1 MKKEHLLILATSLAT
16 LLIALGLLR
25 WLAPGLLGAPQGV
38 PMDLKLVRLSKE
50 VPPFYE
56 NIFFREDAVRQDNY
70 LINDPLM
77 HVRAPNFFP
86 FFPDNFAMG
95 PNDALGFR
103 NRAVPNVADV
113 VVIGDSQT
121 YGNNAYLE
129 LNWPSHLSRRLA
141 ASEAR
146 VYAMATGGWS
156 GIQYLQAAKYA
167 RKFQPRVLI
176 VAFYSGNDAMEA
188 FTLAYGNEH
197 WKALRPD
204 PGLSE
209 NDAPKIVFPPPRNE
223 WWEARFA
230 DGVQTVFTP
239 GLRLTS
245 NDRSLAAVRAGYA
258 VLARTA
264 EQIASGAAGT
274 KLIMTIIP
282 TKEYVY
288 EKKVAAEKL
297 SAPPAYAQLVAD
309 EKANLSDLAAK
320 LGSLPGVRYVDL
332 VAPLQKAAMTNAA
345 LYPANTDGHP
355 LDAGYARIAEAI
367 AAAAGE
373 LVPKP
378 PVGPV
383 FFKSAPKEMTILFV
397 KDGHHYA
404 LPSKDLKWLTEN
416 GWSIDVEYPLLSQRD
431 LTALPLG
438 GVVTVSP
445 YFSKP
450 RN

>member
-25 WLAPGLLGAPQGV
+25 WLAPGLLGVPQSV

-50 VPPFYE
+50 VPAFYE
-56 NIFFREDAVRQDNY
+56 NIFSREDEKRDDNY

-77 HVRAPNFFP
+77 QVRAPGFY
-86 FFPDNFAMG
+86 PDYFAMG
-95 PNDALGFR
+95 PNDVLGFR
-103 NRAVPNVADV
+103 NRAVPNVADI

-121 YGNNAYLE
+121 YGNNAHLE
-129 LNWPSHLSRRLA
+129 LNWPSQLGRRLA

-156 GIQYLQAAKYA
+156 GIQYLQAAKFA
-167 RKFQPRVLI
+167 RKFQPRLII

-223 WWEARFA
+223 WWEVRFA
-230 DGVQTVFTP
+230 GGVQTVFTP
-239 GLRLTS
+239 GLRLAA

-264 EQIASGAAGT
+264 EQIASDAAGVR
-274 KLIMTIIP
+274 LIMTIIP
-282 TKEYVY
+282 TKEYAY
-288 EKKVAAEKL
+288 EKRVAAEKL
-297 SAPPAYAQLVAD
+297 SAPPAYTQLVAN
-309 EKANLSDLAAK
+309 EKANISELAAK
-320 LGSLPGVRYVDL
+320 LGNLPGVRYVDL
-332 VAPLQKAAMTNAA
+332 VAPLQQAAMADAA
-345 LYPANTDGHP
+345 LYPDTADGHP
-355 LDAGYARIAEAI
+355 QNAGYAKIAEAI
-367 AAAAGE
+367 AAAASG
-373 LVPKP
+373 LLPKP
-378 PVGPV
+378 PAGPV
-383 FFKSAPKEMTILFV
+383 FYRSANGEMEILFV
-397 KDGHHYA
+397 KDGRYYR
-404 LPSKDLKWLTEN
+404 LPSKELKWLTEN
-416 GWSIDVEYPLLSQRD
+416 GWSADVEYPLLSLRD

-438 GVVTVSP
+438 GAVTLSP
-445 YFSKP
+445 YFAKP